1 MLNNREIKMKRAS
14 YRHGI
19 AWIAENDEPE
29 DFDECVVARQI
40 SVVLV
45 ADLFDVDP
53 DRVARDVVRFRKRR
67 EIIRFWGA

>member
-1 MLNNREIKMKRAS
+1 MKRAS
-14 YRHGI
+14 YKHGI

-29 DFDECVVARQI
+29 DFDEDVVARQI

-53 DRVARDVVRFRKRR
+53 DRVACDVVKLRKRR
-67 EIIRFWGA
+67 EATRFWGA